1 MLDVVDDSVV
11 VEVLSKLDR
20 VQDILCVASVRVSC
34 FFDPMVLVRHVVLSR
49 RGASFVSCLTFL

>member
-20 VQDILCVASVRVSC
+20 VQDILSLASVRVSC
-34 FFDPMVLVRHVVLSR
+34 FVDPN
-49 RGASFVSCLTFL
+49 ATCL